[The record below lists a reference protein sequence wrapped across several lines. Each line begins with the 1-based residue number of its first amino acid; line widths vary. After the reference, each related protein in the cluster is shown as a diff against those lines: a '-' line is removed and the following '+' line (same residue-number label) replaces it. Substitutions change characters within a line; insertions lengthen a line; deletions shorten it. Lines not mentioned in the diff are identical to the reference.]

1 MVSAEG
7 QENANAAAQLP
18 TLLELEKPILELES
32 KIEELRELAR
42 KQNIDVSEQI
52 KELSKKSEEL
62 KKEIYSNLTPWYRVQ
77 IARHPKRLYPLDY
90 INALFADFI
99 ELHGDRNFGDD
110 KAIIG
115 GMGFFNNT
123 IPVVVIGTQKGRNL
137 EENKLRN
144 FGMAHPEGY
153 RKALRLMMMAAKFN
167 YPIITL
173 LDTPGAFP
181 GVGAEERG
189 QAEAIARNLKF
200 MSTLPV
206 PIIVVITGEGGS
218 GGALGLGVGDRILML
233 ENSIYSVISP
243 EGCAAIL
250 FRDASKAPEAAL
262 ALKLTAEDLYS
273 FKIVD
278 DVIPEPLGGV
288 HHDPAAAIENVRK
301 YILKHLEEIK
311 DIPPARLIELRYKKY
326 KKMGVINK
334 IKLRKEKVKKNAI
347 SNK

>member
-1 MVSAEG
+1 MLPEEEKNTEPSA
-7 QENANAAAQLP
+7 LP
-18 TLLELEKPILELES
+18 TLVELERPILELEE
-32 KIEELRELAR
+32 KIEELKMLAQ
-42 KQNIDVSEQI
+42 KQNLDVSEQI
-52 KELSKKSEEL
+52 RELSKKSEEL
-62 KKEIYSNLTPWYRVQ
+62 KKEIYGNLTPWYRVQ

-90 INALFADFI
+90 INAMIADFI

-110 KAIIG
+110 KAIVG
-115 GMGFFNNT
+115 GIGFFNDA

-189 QAEAIARNLKF
+189 QAEAIARNLKY

-250 FRDASKAPEAAL
+250 FRDASKAPEAAA

-273 FKIVD
+273 FKIID
-278 DVIPEPLGGV
+278 DIIPEPLGGV
-288 HHDPAAAIENVRK
+288 HHDPAAAIENVKK

-311 DIPPARLIELRYKKY
+311 DISPARLIELRYKKY
-326 KKMGVINK
+326 KKLGIVNK
-334 IKLRKEKVKKNAI
+334 IRKERSREKCR
-347 SNK
+347 